1 MENKIRFILFGLIAI
16 LAISLFIAFQNY
28 SAREALQKEK
38 DRLTQ
43 ENTLLTSKAGKLE
56 NALRDTENKMSSLN
70 KELDRISQEKNE
82 IERKYELAK
91 KGQNELLEKLK
102 AQQHLPTVTKLQV
115 ATPPSST
122 DAYWAGILKEKTD
135 LELQL
140 ANIRNELRATQISNE
155 QLQREKS
162 TLGLDVN
169 TLSRDNEDLKR
180 QLEYNQKVMDSI
192 TQELVREKNDKI
204 QIQNSF
210 KLIKNENAALARQ
223 LKNLNN
229 RKIEFEKELQQLQQD
244 KRSLERRLTDIET
257 MLTDKISKVN
267 ELKEQLDAISS
278 GRQAETKVGQKE
290 AVELPPIVVRPQTQ
304 ALPPEAETPVSLTG
318 KVLAVNRDNNF
329 VIIDLGEERGIKVGE
344 ALRVYR
350 QNTAIADIEV
360 IQARQTIAACDIKK
374 ETKSIAIGDTVK

>member
-1 MENKIRFILFGLIAI
+1 MENKIKFILFGLIAI
-16 LAISLFIAFQNY
+16 LAVSLFIALQNY

-70 KELDRISQEKNE
+70 KELDRVSQEKNE
-82 IERKYELAK
+82 VERKYELAK
-91 KGQNELLEKLK
+91 KGQDELLEKLK
-102 AQQHLPTVTKLQV
+102 RLPTVTKLQV
-115 ATPPSST
+115 ETPPPSA

-135 LELQL
+135 LELRL
-140 ANIRNELRATQISNE
+140 GNIRNELRATQISNE

-223 LKNLNN
+223 LKSLNN
-229 RKIEFEKELQQLQQD
+229 RKIEFEKELQQLQED

-267 ELKEQLDAISS
+267 ELKEQLDAIGS
-278 GRQAETKVGQKE
+278 GRQAETKVEQKE

-318 KVLAVNRDNNF
+318 KVLALNRDNNF
-329 VIIDLGEERGIKVGE
+329 VIIDLGEDRGIKVGE

-350 QNTAIADIEV
+350 QDTAIADIEV
-360 IQARQTIAACDIKK
+360 IQTRQTIAACDIKK
-374 ETKSIAIGDTVK
+374 ETKPIAIGDTVK